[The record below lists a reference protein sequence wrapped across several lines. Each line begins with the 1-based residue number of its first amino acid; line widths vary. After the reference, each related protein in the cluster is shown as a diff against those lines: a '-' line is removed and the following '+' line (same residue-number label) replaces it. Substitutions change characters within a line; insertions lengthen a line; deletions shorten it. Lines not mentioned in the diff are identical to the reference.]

1 MTRLVRVT
9 LFTTAVVLAALLALA
24 TPVLAAPR
32 EDALRALDDRADTAA
47 RRQALRTLAA
57 TGTMADVPR
66 IAQALRDPDR
76 AVRRLADAALW
87 EVWSRSGDPEIDRL
101 FTAGVQE
108 MSEGRWDDAVATFT
122 KIIARKPEFAE
133 GWNKRATVYY
143 LMGEYGK
150 SLADCHEVMKR
161 NPLHYGALS
170 GYGMIYGQL
179 DQPQRALEFYEQAL
193 GVNPN
198 LDGVRHTIE
207 ILRNELIR
215 KRRESI

>member
-1 MTRLVRVT
+1 MKIAL
-9 LFTTAVVLAALLALA
+9 VLAALLALA
-24 TPVLAAPR
+24 APLVAAPR
-32 EDALRALDDRADTAA
+32 DDALRALEDRADATA

-76 AVRRLADAALW
+76 AVRMLADAALW
-87 EVWSRSGDPEIDRL
+87 EVWSRSGDAEIDRL
-101 FTAGVQE
+101 FAAGVQE

-122 KIIARKPEFAE
+122 KIITRKPEFAE

-143 LMGEYGK
+143 LMGEYTK
-150 SLADCHEVMKR
+150 SLADCDEVMKR

-170 GYGMIYGQL
+170 GYGMIYGQI
-179 DQPQRALEFYEQAL
+179 DQPLRALEFYEQAL

-198 LDGVRHTIE
+198 LDGVRSAAET
-207 ILRNELIR
+207 LRQELIR

>member
-1 MTRLVRVT
+1 VKIAL
-9 LFTTAVVLAALLALA
+9 VLAALLALA
-24 TPVLAAPR
+24 APLVAAPR
-32 EDALRALDDRADTAA
+32 DDALRALEDRADATA

-76 AVRRLADAALW
+76 AVRMLADAALW
-87 EVWSRSGDPEIDRL
+87 EVWSRSGDAEIDRL
-101 FTAGVQE
+101 FAAGVQE

-122 KIIARKPEFAE
+122 KIITRKPEFAE

-143 LMGEYGK
+143 LMGEYTK
-150 SLADCHEVMKR
+150 SLADCDEVMKR

-179 DQPQRALEFYEQAL
+179 DQPLRALEFYEQAL

-198 LDGVRHTIE
+198 LDGVRSAAET
-207 ILRNELIR
+207 LRQELIR